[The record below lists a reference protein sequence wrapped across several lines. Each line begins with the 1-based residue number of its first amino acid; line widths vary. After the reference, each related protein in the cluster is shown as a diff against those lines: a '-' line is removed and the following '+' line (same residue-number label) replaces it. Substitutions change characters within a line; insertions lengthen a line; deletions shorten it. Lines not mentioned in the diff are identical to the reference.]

1 MTRVS
6 NPRTAPPLPEPDPSD
21 RSAPGASTMEA
32 PHQSLFQKGP
42 KPAQLQVRLLS
53 HILASSL
60 SAQKAASSLP
70 SNPMPTCPCPV
81 LTGHRSCA
89 FLHGVCHACQRVT
102 NAGEQES
109 GAPRSV
115 LAASRETSSRASK
128 REQAP
133 TAETARHPVLAPLR
147 ECVSGEHLRIA
158 CLPISLCRSLRTGGA
173 RPPPSTWRHLPRQ
186 VKHTGSFPLST
197 GSA

>member
-133 TAETARHPVLAPLR
+133 GIRSAAGPVSARVWVVGSEACGSYRQLQYTFADNR
-147 ECVSGEHLRIA
+147 RSGPAALDLHLRPGA
-158 CLPISLCRSLRTGGA
+158 TCLDR
-173 RPPPSTWRHLPRQ
+173 
-186 VKHTGSFPLST
+186 
-197 GSA
+197 

>member
-1 MTRVS
+1 MCDSKLVEHTDSWASGWWV
-6 NPRTAPPLPEPDPSD
+6 SD
-21 RSAPGASTMEA
+21 RSAPGASTMQA
-32 PHQSLFQKGP
+32 LIKAFFQKGA
-42 KPAQLQVRLLS
+42 KTRTQLQVRLLS

-89 FLHGVCHACQRVT
+89 FLHGVCHACQRVA
-102 NAGEQES
+102 NADEQES

-133 TAETARHPVLAPLR
+133 TAETARHPVPAPLR
-147 ECVSGEHLRIA
+147 ECAPGEQISY
-158 CLPISLCRSLRTGGA
+158 CLCQYPCRSLRTGGA
-173 RPPPSTWRHLPRQ
+173 RPPPSTWRPARQ

>member
-1 MTRVS
+1 
-6 NPRTAPPLPEPDPSD
+6 
-21 RSAPGASTMEA
+21 MEA

-89 FLHGVCHACQRVT
+89 FLHGVCHACQRVA
-102 NAGEQES
+102 NADEQES

-128 REQAP
+128 RESRRPPPRPHTTRCRLPCASVFP
-133 TAETARHPVLAPLR
+133 GSILL
-147 ECVSGEHLRIA
+147 LFL
-158 CLPISLCRSLRTGGA
+158 CLPIFLCRQSSLRTGGA
-173 RPPPSTWRHLPRQ
+173 RPRPSTRRPARGVWPGARAQLI
-186 VKHTGSFPLST
+186 T
-197 GSA
+197 

>member
-1 MTRVS
+1 MSIRTRG
-6 NPRTAPPLPEPDPSD
+6 LPVGGSLTGRRRVLRP
-21 RSAPGASTMEA
+21 MEA
-32 PHQSLFQKGP
+32 FSKKGS
-42 KPAQLQVRLLS
+42 KSAQLQVRLLS

-81 LTGHRSCA
+81 LTGNLSCA

-115 LAASRETSSRASK
+115 LAASMETSSRASK

-133 TAETARHPVLAPLR
+133 TADR
-147 ECVSGEHLRIA
+147 
-158 CLPISLCRSLRTGGA
+158 CLPVGAGSLARVCFGEASSYRACQYPSAGNRSVPRRAFRPRVSLGA
-173 RPPPSTWRHLPRQ
+173 LSRQ
-186 VKHTGSFPLST
+186 VCGPGREHS
-197 GSA
+197 